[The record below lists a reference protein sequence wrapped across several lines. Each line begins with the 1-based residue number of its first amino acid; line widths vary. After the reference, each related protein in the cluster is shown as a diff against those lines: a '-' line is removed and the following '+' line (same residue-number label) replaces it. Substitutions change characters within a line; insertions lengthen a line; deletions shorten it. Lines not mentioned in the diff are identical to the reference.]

1 MSQYTTGAPDPSAVP
16 PETYTLDYY
25 LMTRPGNADI
35 QLNYIV
41 NYKSNVDIYP
51 EFHKY
56 FREYQTPL
64 LAIWGKNDQVF
75 VPPGAEAYKK
85 DLPNAVVKFVDA
97 GHFALY
103 VTWPHTSCYPTGTD
117 LHYDRSCR
125 ENGALETIG
134 ASILTFLGERGI

>member
-1 MSQYTTGAPDPSAVP
+1 MSQYTTGASDPSAVP

-41 NYKSNVDIYP
+41 NYKTNIDIYP

-56 FREYQTPL
+56 FREYQPPL
-64 LAIWGKNDQVF
+64 LAIWGKNDQIF
-75 VPPGAEAYKK
+75 VPPGAEAFKK
-85 DLPNAVVKFVDA
+85 DLTNAVVKFVDA

-103 VTWPHTSCYPTGTD
+103 VTWPHTSCYPSGTD